1 MGKYIK
7 KGFGIGIGLSLA
19 ATLVNLVKFGIV
31 VWTDESEQKESEK
44 VEHESAE

>member
-7 KGFGIGIGLSLA
+7 QGFGFGIGLSLA
-19 ATLVNLVKFGIV
+19 ATLVNLVKFSIIV
-31 VWTDESEQKESEK
+31 WADEPKQEESEK